1 MKTKRKF
8 NFNFNKMLLMFALIP
23 MITAIIV
30 TVTYSVN
37 KLNSELEESTYSRLK
52 ACAIQVEQYFEW
64 DIRENILE
72 ADEVTENYID
82 SLKNEGIELTLF
94 EGDTRWITSV
104 RNDKGER
111 NNGTTCDSAIW
122 AAVSKGENYK
132 SDGVVIAGKDYYVY
146 YVPVYNDDGSVWG
159 MAFAGEEEA
168 IVAKAEKDVLITSLI
183 VSVILLVVF
192 IVIASLFTLKVV
204 TPLKKV
210 VAAMTDTSKGDLH
223 ADTDIHSTVTET
235 QQLIEAAKTLQNVL
249 QKTIGDTQS
258 ISRQLKEGA
267 TTVSE
272 LSTQSHEGANQI
284 TSAMEDLANGATSM
298 AQNVQMINE
307 QVISIGASIDVI
319 SDKVKEMNE
328 ASEKSAIANKV
339 ATEYMDKLNDAS
351 NRSAD
356 GVSEIS
362 GLIHDCEESAIKIK
376 DAVEMISSIASQT
389 NLLALNASIEA
400 ARAGEAGKGFAVVA
414 TEIKSLSEQSN
425 NSAEEIKIIVEEIF
439 NKVNACVDGS
449 KRLITIINSQ
459 MDYLKE
465 TAEKITDMST
475 TGIAMSNSAK
485 DIDKETTVLVTAKN
499 EVTSSVSELSA
510 ISEENAASNEEVS
523 ASITQITSAIQNI
536 ASNSSDTTTTAD
548 ILNDTVNYFN

>member
-64 DIRENILE
+64 DIREDILE

-122 AAVSKGENYK
+122 AAVSKGEHYK

-146 YVPVYNDDGSVWG
+146 YVPVYNADGSIWG

-168 IVAKAEKDVLITSLI
+168 IVAKAEKDVLIASLI

-319 SDKVKEMNE
+319 SDKVKEMNA

-362 GLIHDCEESAIKIK
+362 SLIHDCEESAIKIK